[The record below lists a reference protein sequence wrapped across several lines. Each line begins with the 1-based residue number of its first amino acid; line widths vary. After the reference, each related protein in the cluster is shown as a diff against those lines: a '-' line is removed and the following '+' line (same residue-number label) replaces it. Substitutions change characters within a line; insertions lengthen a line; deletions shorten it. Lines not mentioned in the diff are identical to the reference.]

1 MQRLGRGSDKQQV
14 NQRKRQAQLTFT
26 QCAYYPCYKGSQL
39 HVEVDMGIPQ
49 RNRKYSISVQV
60 S

>member
-1 MQRLGRGSDKQQV
+1 MQRLGRESDKQQV
-14 NQRKRQAQLTFT
+14 NQWKRQAQLTFT
-26 QCAYYPCYKGSQL
+26 QCAYYPCSKGSQL
-39 HVEVDMGIPQ
+39 RVQVDMGIPQ